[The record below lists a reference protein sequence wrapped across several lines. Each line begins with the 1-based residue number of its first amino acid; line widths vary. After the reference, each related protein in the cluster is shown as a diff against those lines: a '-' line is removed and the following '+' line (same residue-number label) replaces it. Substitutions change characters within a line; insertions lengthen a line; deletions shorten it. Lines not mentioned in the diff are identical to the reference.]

1 MLSLCV
7 IVPDWYVIYNNQ
19 EENSDNICK
28 LSLSMLLL
36 QITENIGYSIRK
48 QDLINALNLGRSIE
62 AFIMIICFQKSDIY
76 IYIYIYSA
84 LYRILQVQDMV
95 LISDGYFVTLMFFF
109 FSRNYPR
116 KNHTGYDRINYP
128 LLHPFSSSE
137 LLNRR
142 LAAAG

>member
-7 IVPDWYVIYNNQ
+7 IMPDWYVIYNNQ

-76 IYIYIYSA
+76 IYIYICVVRSTAYYKSKTWC
-84 LYRILQVQDMV
+84 D
-95 LISDGYFVTLMFFF
+95 
-109 FSRNYPR
+109 
-116 KNHTGYDRINYP
+116 
-128 LLHPFSSSE
+128 
-137 LLNRR
+137 
-142 LAAAG
+142 

>member
-76 IYIYIYSA
+76 IYIYICSA

-95 LISDGYFVTLMFFF
+95 LISDGYFVTLMFF
-109 FSRNYPR
+109 
-116 KNHTGYDRINYP
+116 
-128 LLHPFSSSE
+128 
-137 LLNRR
+137 
-142 LAAAG
+142 

>member
-76 IYIYIYSA
+76 IYIYSA

-109 FSRNYPR
+109 S
-116 KNHTGYDRINYP
+116 HEIILERITQAMIGLTILSCIRSP
-128 LLHPFSSSE
+128 LLNS
-137 LLNRR
+137 
-142 LAAAG
+142 

>member
-76 IYIYIYSA
+76 IYSA

-95 LISDGYFVTLMFFF
+95 LISDGYFVTLMFF
-109 FSRNYPR
+109 
-116 KNHTGYDRINYP
+116 
-128 LLHPFSSSE
+128 
-137 LLNRR
+137 
-142 LAAAG
+142 

>member
-76 IYIYIYSA
+76 IYSA

-109 FSRNYPR
+109 S
-116 KNHTGYDRINYP
+116 HEIILERITQAMIGLTILSCIRSP
-128 LLHPFSSSE
+128 LL
-137 LLNRR
+137 NY
-142 LAAAG
+142 

>member
-62 AFIMIICFQKSDIY
+62 AFIMIICFKNRDIY
-76 IYIYIYSA
+76 IYIYIYIYICSA

-109 FSRNYPR
+109 S
-116 KNHTGYDRINYP
+116 HEIILERITQAMIGLTILSCIRSP
-128 LLHPFSSSE
+128 LL
-137 LLNRR
+137 NY
-142 LAAAG
+142 